1 MEHSST
7 VRHIDLKNANLF
19 PFGFGL
25 SYTTYKYDAPK
36 CAPTFD
42 SKGNL
47 KVKVRVTNTGDVDG
61 EEIVQL
67 YVADKVASMVR
78 PVKEL
83 KAFKKVF
90 IAKKQSVEEELNV
103 NAKDLGFYTNDMKY
117 VVEPGEFTIMTG
129 PNSEDLQTCSV
140 RLNKAIE

>member
-1 MEHSST
+1 M
-7 VRHIDLKNANLF
+7 
-19 PFGFGL
+19 
-25 SYTTYKYDAPK
+25 
-36 CAPTFD
+36 
-42 SKGNL
+42 
-47 KVKVRVTNTGDVDG
+47 KVRVTNTGDVDG

-90 IAKKQSVEEELNV
+90 IAKKQSVEVELDV

-117 VVEPGEFTIMTG
+117 VVEPGEFIIMTG